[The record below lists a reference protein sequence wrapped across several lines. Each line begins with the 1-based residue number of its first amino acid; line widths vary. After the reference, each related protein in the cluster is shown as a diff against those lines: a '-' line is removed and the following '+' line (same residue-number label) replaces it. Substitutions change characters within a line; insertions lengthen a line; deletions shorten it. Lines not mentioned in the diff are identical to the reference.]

1 MDVHCSA
8 LSRQTNLTPEHLLP
22 PDHRSPPK
30 LPAPSAEALQHSARL
45 AALIGAEIAAAGGAI
60 PFARYME
67 LALYAPGLGYYS
79 AGAQKFGAAGDFVTA
94 SEISPLFSACVARQC
109 AEVLRLVD
117 GGDVLEV
124 GAGSGVFAADLLV
137 ALAPADRLHAR
148 YLILERSADLR
159 ARHQAMMAVCVADL
173 LGALAAAAR
182 LPARYLILERSAVL
196 RARQQALLAERVPHY
211 LERVQWLDRLPER
224 RLRGVVFAN
233 ELLDALPVH
242 MFTLTEDGPQELY
255 VAQSLSEFH
264 WQPVPCG
271 TLLQGRVDALLR
283 EVGELPLGYTS
294 EINLAAVAWV
304 RSVADILECGA
315 LLLADY
321 GFPRREYY
329 HSQRSGGTL
338 MCHYR
343 HHAHDNPFLWP
354 GLQDIT
360 AHIDFTAVAETA
372 DAAGLDGAGYTTQGA
387 FLLACGI
394 TEILSAYDDDTQLR
408 LAQGVK
414 KLTLPH
420 EMGELFKVSA
430 LTRAIDAPLSGFAWR
445 DLRAKL

>member
-1 MDVHCSA
+1 M
-8 LSRQTNLTPEHLLP
+8 HLLP

-124 GAGSGVFAADLLV
+124 GAGSGVFVADLLV
-137 ALAPADRLHAR
+137 ALAAADELPAR

-159 ARHQAMMAVCVADL
+159 AR
-173 LGALAAAAR
+173 
-182 LPARYLILERSAVL
+182 
-196 RARQQALLAERVPHY
+196 QQALLAERVPQY

-255 VAQSLSEFH
+255 VAQSQSEFH

-294 EINLAAVAWV
+294 EINLAAEAWV

-372 DAAGLDGAGYTTQGA
+372 DAAGLDVAGYTTQGA

-420 EMGELFKVSA
+420 EMGELFKVMA